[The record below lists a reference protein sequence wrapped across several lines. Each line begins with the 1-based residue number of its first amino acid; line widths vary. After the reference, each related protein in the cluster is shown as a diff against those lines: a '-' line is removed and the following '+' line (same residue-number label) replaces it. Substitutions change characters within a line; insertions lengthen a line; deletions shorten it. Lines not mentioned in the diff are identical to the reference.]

1 MKKRIVFF
9 VNSLTGGGAEKVLQT
24 LLNRWEGRGWDISV
38 YCLKKEDVP
47 PGYPRNIAFRFLLDS
62 LRKGDG
68 FWTRL
73 KVKAGNKLTLLV
85 YRHCPPS
92 VFYRMFV
99 RGTYDVEAAF
109 IEGYATRIASGS
121 PNPDSRKLAWVH
133 IDLAAN
139 HWTLPAYRNAEE
151 ENRAYRR
158 CDTVVSVSR
167 DVRESVVALAGPLRD
182 ARVLYNPIDAQAI
195 REKSAEFVPQRPEG
209 KMLFCAS
216 GRLVRQKGVDRLAEA
231 CRHLAQAGFS
241 FHLWILGEGPEGRKL
256 KALAGEWGLQDRITF
271 LGHRENP
278 YPYMRAADWM
288 VCSSRS
294 EGHSTVISES
304 LVLGIPVVSTLC
316 SGVREQLGDGE
327 FGLVAGNNT
336 QDLLRALEDI
346 LTGRADRREY
356 GKRALRGGSR
366 FDLDGRL
373 IALEGLFETT
383 H

>member
-1 MKKRIVFF
+1 MIMSGSRLNVLFL
-9 VNSLTGGGAEKVLQT
+9 VESLAGGGAEKILSGLVRGLDRDKFNVTVCAVVDCGQY
-24 LLNRWEGRGWDISV
+24 RDEVRKHARYRFIVGGRGWL
-38 YCLKKEDVP
+38 Y
-47 PGYPRNIAFRFLLDS
+47 
-62 LRKGDG
+62 
-68 FWTRL
+68 RL
-73 KVKAGNKLTLLV
+73 KYALV
-85 YRHCPPS
+85 YRFLPAGWIYKW
-92 VFYRMFV
+92 FIA
-99 RGTYDVEAAF
+99 GDYDVEAAF

-151 ENRAYRR
+151 EKRAYRQF
-158 CDTVVSVSR
+158 DTVVSVSR

-216 GRLVRQKGVDRLAEA
+216 GRLVPQKGFDRLAEA
-231 CRHLAQAGFS
+231 CRHLVQAGFS

-327 FGLVAGNNT
+327 FGLVAGNNK

-346 LTGRADRREY
+346 LTGRADRRDY
-356 GKRALRGGSR
+356 GERALRGGSR
-366 FDLDGRL
+366 FDLDGRMS
-373 IALEGLFETT
+373 ALEGLFETT

>member
-1 MKKRIVFF
+1 MFF

-24 LLNRWEGRGWDISV
+24 LLNGWEGRGWDISV

-47 PGYPRNIAFRFLLDS
+47 PGYPRSIAFHFLLDS

-73 KVKAGNKLTLLV
+73 KVKAGNKLKLLV
-85 YRHCPPS
+85 YRHCPPP

-151 ENRAYRR
+151 EKRAYRQF
-158 CDTVVSVSR
+158 DTVVSVSR

-195 REKSAEFVPQRPEG
+195 RENPRNSCRSVRRERCFSAPPAVLSARRDSTAWRKRAVIWCRRDSPSI
-209 KMLFCAS
+209 S
-216 GRLVRQKGVDRLAEA
+216 GFWEK
-231 CRHLAQAGFS
+231 
-241 FHLWILGEGPEGRKL
+241 
-256 KALAGEWGLQDRITF
+256 
-271 LGHRENP
+271 
-278 YPYMRAADWM
+278 
-288 VCSSRS
+288 
-294 EGHSTVISES
+294 
-304 LVLGIPVVSTLC
+304 
-316 SGVREQLGDGE
+316 
-327 FGLVAGNNT
+327 
-336 QDLLRALEDI
+336 
-346 LTGRADRREY
+346 DRR
-356 GKRALRGGSR
+356 AGS
-366 FDLDGRL
+366 
-373 IALEGLFETT
+373 
-383 H
+383 

>member
-24 LLNRWEGRGWDISV
+24 LLNGWEGRGWDISV

-47 PGYPRNIAFRFLLDS
+47 PGYPRSIAFHFLLDS

-73 KVKAGNKLTLLV
+73 KVKAGNKLKLLV
-85 YRHCPPS
+85 YRHCPPP

-151 ENRAYRR
+151 EKRAYRQF
-158 CDTVVSVSR
+158 DTVVSVSR

-216 GRLVRQKGVDRLAEA
+216 GRLVRQKGFRPPGGSVPSSGAGGILLPSLDSGRRTGGPEA
-231 CRHLAQAGFS
+231 
-241 FHLWILGEGPEGRKL
+241 EGPDRGVG
-256 KALAGEWGLQDRITF
+256 LAGQDHIPGPSGKSVSLYAGGGLDGVFFPQRGAF
-271 LGHRENP
+271 HR
-278 YPYMRAADWM
+278 
-288 VCSSRS
+288 
-294 EGHSTVISES
+294 H
-304 LVLGIPVVSTLC
+304 
-316 SGVREQLGDGE
+316 
-327 FGLVAGNNT
+327 FG
-336 QDLLRALEDI
+336 
-346 LTGRADRREY
+346 
-356 GKRALRGGSR
+356 KPGSR
-366 FDLDGRL
+366 YSRGFHPVFRRPGAIGGRG
-373 IALEGLFETT
+373 IRAGCRQ
-383 H
+383 